1 MPAARAHPHALD
13 AGPRDLLAVV
23 ELQAL
28 QAAAV
33 LQVLQGHVGDEQAV
47 VQLQHPQPLVA
58 TGAVAQVQDAV
69 VRDELAVGQALEGE
83 AARCRQEPRLG
94 RLGLGAAA
102 SLIVPPGVGME
113 PTLQGTVRAERT
125 LNSPLPANSESTAT
139 QGPAASG
146 KKHKNQLAN
155 LSTLGRGEELVQVGR
170 GGHGLS

>member
-1 MPAARAHPHALD
+1 M
-13 AGPRDLLAVV
+13 
-23 ELQAL
+23 
-28 QAAAV
+28 
-33 LQVLQGHVGDEQAV
+33 LQVLQGHIGDEQAV

-69 VRDELAVGQALEGE
+69 IRDELTVGQTLEGGE
-83 AARCRQEPRLG
+83 GRCLQEPRLRGG

-113 PTLQGTVRAERT
+113 PTLQGTVHAERT

-155 LSTLGRGEELVQVGR
+155 FSTLGRGEEPVQAGR